1 MNITRRL
8 FLAFSSLSLALVVLL
23 VTAVIVVNGFQD
35 RFRHVQENTLPTMV
49 ELSQMTNGSNE
60 LIIWLYRHQSQTDN
74 SRMPPIEQSIHNTLR
89 KLNDL
94 TQHYLDDNISSEEDR
109 RMTEQAFAT
118 LRQIEAQ
125 LPAFLAASRA
135 HQDELSLGLLQK
147 SEGVGASIRKLITG
161 YKKQVQLNI
170 GIGQALRAEN
180 RSVYKLT
187 VWGLSLGAGLT
198 ILLLGLLTSFTILG
212 IRKHLNA
219 LTWVMSDA
227 SERLD
232 LTVHADDSRS
242 DEIGV
247 TAGAFNQLIAR
258 VRETMVSVSTASHS
272 VSSAAA
278 QIAAGNEDLSSRTE
292 EQAASLEQTAASM
305 SQLSETVRMT
315 AENTGTASQLT
326 ENARRLSD
334 SSAERVSTM
343 LGTMTEMR
351 NSSAKVTDIIAL
363 IEGIAFQTNILA
375 LNAAVEAARAGEQ
388 GRGFAVVAGEVRN
401 LAQRSSTAAR
411 EIKALIE
418 DSLAQIETGAAQ
430 AEEVGENMT
439 RMNDAIRQV
448 TDLASEVAAATTEQ
462 TQGIGQVHQAIN
474 QMDDVTQQN
483 AALVEQA
490 AAASRSLMEQASA
503 LKSLVGS
510 FVTGSEVPGTE
521 KVPQGNT
528 VTHTARTQATSAQ
541 PVRVTTSGDNWE
553 TF

>member
-1 MNITRRL
+1 MSITRRL
-8 FLAFSSLSLALVVLL
+8 FLAFSSLSVALIVLL
-23 VTAVIVVNGFQD
+23 VAAVIVVNGFQD

-49 ELSQMTNGSNE
+49 ELNQMVSRSNE

-74 SRMPPIEQSIHNTLR
+74 SKMPPVEQAIHDTL
-89 KLNDL
+89 KQLNDL
-94 TQHYLDDNISSEEDR
+94 TQHYLENSISSEEDR

-118 LRQIEAQ
+118 LQQIEAL
-125 LPAFLAASRA
+125 LPVFLVASRS
-135 HQDELSLGLLQK
+135 HQDERSLGLLQK
-147 SEGVGASIRKLITG
+147 SEGVGASIRKLIAG
-161 YKKQVQLNI
+161 YQKQEQLNI
-170 GIGQALRAEN
+170 GIGKALREEN
-180 RSVYKLT
+180 HRVYELT
-187 VWGLSLGAGLT
+187 LWGLSLGAGLT
-198 ILLLGLLTSFTILG
+198 ILLLGILTTFTIHG
-212 IRKHLNA
+212 IGKHLNA
-219 LTWVMSDA
+219 LTRVMLDV

-232 LTVHADDSRS
+232 LTIQADDSRR

-258 VRETMVSVSTASHS
+258 VRETMTTVSNASYSVSTAAS
-272 VSSAAA
+272 

-315 AENTGTASQLT
+315 AENTETASQLT
-326 ENARRLSD
+326 ENARRLSN
-334 SSAERVSTM
+334 SSAKRVDTM
-343 LGTMTEMR
+343 LGTMSEMR
-351 NSSAKVTDIIAL
+351 SSSAKVTDIIAL

-411 EIKALIE
+411 EIKVLIE

-439 RMNDAIRQV
+439 QMNDAIRQV

-462 TQGIGQVHQAIN
+462 TQGIGQVHQAIT

-490 AAASRSLMEQASA
+490 AAASRSLMEQAA
-503 LKSLVGS
+503 ELKSLVS
-510 FVTGSEVPGTE
+510 RFVTDSIEPE
-521 KVPQGNT
+521 KTQSDSVVIHSAKT
-528 VTHTARTQATSAQ
+528 VTPPEPLAR
-541 PVRVTTSGDNWE
+541 VVGSGDNWKS
-553 TF
+553 F